1 MEQAREET
9 LFENLQQ
16 DFRKYLMY
24 TKYKMTIRGMKT
36 GLVVKGVMIL
46 GKLYSEKDMKE
57 RELLKKELKILLMA
71 LDGMNYFHSEV

>member
-1 MEQAREET
+1 MEQAKEET

-16 DFRKYLMY
+16 DFRNYLMY

-36 GLVVKGVMIL
+36 GLVIKGIGIL
-46 GKLYSEKDMKE
+46 GKLYSEKDMRE
-57 RELLKKELKILLMA
+57 RELLKRELRLLLMA

>member
-1 MEQAREET
+1 MEQAKEET

-16 DFRKYLMY
+16 DFRNYLMY

-36 GLVVKGVMIL
+36 GLVIKGIGIL
-46 GKLYSEKDMKE
+46 GKLYSEKDMRE
-57 RELLKKELKILLMA
+57 REMLKKELRLLLMA